1 MVESFDFIEM
11 KVPAKAEYVG
21 VLRLSISGIASRMG
35 FTYEAIEDLKVALSE
50 AATNV
55 VAHAYEKKEKGELT
69 LGFGIYENKL
79 EVMVSDQG
87 DSFNFEEVKDRIGP
101 VTKVEEMK
109 PISEMREGGFG
120 LFLINALMDK
130 VEINNEYGVIVLM
143 TKYLDETEVDVSDQ
157 VQAKQ

>member
-21 VLRLSISGIASRMG
+21 VIRLSISGIASRMG

-55 VAHAYEKKEKGELT
+55 VSHAYEQKEEGELT
-69 LGFGIYENKL
+69 LGFGVYEDRL

-87 DSFNFEEVKDRIGP
+87 DSFSFEEIKDRIGP
-101 VTKVEEMK
+101 VTKEEELK
-109 PISEMREGGFG
+109 PISQIREGGFG
-120 LFLINALMDK
+120 LFLIKALMDK

-143 TKYLDETEVDVSDQ
+143 TKYLDKAEVDINEELE
-157 VQAKQ
+157 AK

>member
-1 MVESFDFIEM
+1 VEEFDYIEM

-21 VLRLSISGIASRMG
+21 VIRLSISGIASRMG

-55 VAHAYEKKEKGELT
+55 VSHAYEKKEEGELM
-69 LGFGIYENKL
+69 LGFGVYENRL

-101 VTKVEEMK
+101 VTQTEEMK
-109 PISEMREGGFG
+109 PVSQMREGGFG

-130 VEINNEYGVIVLM
+130 VEINNEYGVLVLM
-143 TKYLDETEVDVSDQ
+143 TKYLDETEVDVNDE

>member
-1 MVESFDFIEM
+1 MEDFDFIEM

-35 FTYEAIEDLKVALSE
+35 FSYDAIEDLKVALSE

-55 VAHAYEKKEKGELT
+55 VSHAYEKKEKGELT
-69 LGFGIYENKL
+69 LGFGVYDDRL

-87 DSFNFEEVKDRIGP
+87 DSFNFEEIKDRIGP
-101 VTKVEEMK
+101 VNQVEDLK
-109 PISEMREGGFG
+109 PVSQIREGGFG

-130 VEINNEYGVIVLM
+130 VEINNQYGVIVLM
-143 TKYLDETEVDVSDQ
+143 TKYLDETEVDVNEQ
-157 VQAKQ
+157 IRTEQ

>member
-1 MVESFDFIEM
+1 M

-21 VLRLSISGIASRMG
+21 VIRLSISGIASRMG
-35 FTYEAIEDLKVALSE
+35 FTYEAIEELKVALSK
-50 AATNV
+50 AATNDV
-55 VAHAYEKKEKGELT
+55 SHAYEKKEEGVLM
-69 LGFGIYENKL
+69 LGFGVYENRL

-101 VTKVEEMK
+101 VTQTEEMK
-109 PISEMREGGFG
+109 PVSQMREGGFG

-130 VEINNEYGVIVLM
+130 VEINNEYGVLVLM
-143 TKYLDETEVDVSDQ
+143 TKYLDETEVDVNDE